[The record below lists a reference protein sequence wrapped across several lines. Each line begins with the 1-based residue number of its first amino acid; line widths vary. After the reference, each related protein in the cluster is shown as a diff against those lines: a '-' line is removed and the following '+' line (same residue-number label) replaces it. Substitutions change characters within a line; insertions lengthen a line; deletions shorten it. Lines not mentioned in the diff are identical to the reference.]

1 MDRSSLLLG
10 FILTLL
16 AMAGGCQANR
26 PKVAPAETT
35 AVPVSHPLHREV
47 TDFVDFTGRTEAIH
61 SVDIRPR
68 VTGYLVKMPFKEG
81 AEVKQGDLLF
91 VVDPR
96 PYKAQVDQAQGQ
108 VDLYKASLKLAKT
121 TLARDRA
128 INSLSPGSVSKQQF
142 DQEQATVDEA
152 DARVKA
158 FEKAMEFSKL
168 SHEFTRVVSPIDG
181 QISRYYLTLGNL
193 VNQDSTLLTTVVSTD
208 PMFAYFEVDEPT
220 LLRIRRAVNEGK
232 IKLPENGKLP
242 VLMGLQGE
250 DGFPHAGTIDFVNNQ
265 LNPTTGSI
273 LVRGVF
279 PNPKPKVGTRLLSPG
294 MFVRIR
300 MPIGQAHP
308 ALLVIDRAVGSDQ
321 GLKFVYVVDDKN
333 TVQYQR
339 VTTGALQ
346 EDGMRVIEQGLKAD
360 EWVVTGGILQVR
372 PRMVVRPDKVPMPNL
387 GQPAAAETPPV
398 EPKKKSAS
406 PPVEPSKAS
415 SSVPTTTTR

>member
-1 MDRSSLLLG
+1 MDRGALFLG

-16 AMAGGCQANR
+16 AAAGGCQANR
-26 PKVAPAETT
+26 PKVASAEAP
-35 AVPVSHPLHREV
+35 AVPVSHALQREV
-47 TDFVDFTGRTEAIH
+47 TDFVDFTGRTEAVH

-81 AEVKQGDLLF
+81 AEVKEGDLLF

-108 VDLYKASLKLAKT
+108 VDLYQASLKLAKT

-158 FEKAMEFSKL
+158 YEK
-168 SHEFTRVVSPIDG
+168 SHGILQAQPRIHPDHIADRRPDQPLLPDSRQPGQPGPDALDHGRVDG
-181 QISRYYLTLGNL
+181 PHVR
-193 VNQDSTLLTTVVSTD
+193 LLRDGRAHAATD
-208 PMFAYFEVDEPT
+208 PQSGQ
-220 LLRIRRAVNEGK
+220 RRERSSCPRTA
-232 IKLPENGKLP
+232 KLP

-250 DGFPHAGTIDFVNNQ
+250 EGFPHTGTINFVNNQ
-265 LNPTTGSI
+265 VNPATGSI

-300 MPIGQAHP
+300 MPIGQSHP

-321 GLKFVYVVDDKN
+321 GLKYVYVVDAENKA
-333 TVQYQR
+333 QYQR
-339 VTTGALQ
+339 VTTG
-346 EDGMRVIEQGLKAD
+346 G
-360 EWVVTGGILQVR
+360 
-372 PRMVVRPDKVPMPNL
+372 
-387 GQPAAAETPPV
+387 AAGRRHARDRARTQ
-398 EPKKKSAS
+398 
-406 PPVEPSKAS
+406 
-415 SSVPTTTTR
+415 R